1 MNDRIKE
8 ILDYPTDTPLK
19 FWLKY
24 WDHRIKELCDLDDY
38 GIQLNSPHFLLSEII
53 SEIEHNDFANK
64 DNRSLFK
71 ELLGRIL
78 KLDCAFSELYKVEA
92 GVALKNWDNSPLVVK
107 TILEKILLSMN
118 EHHYLN
124 QIVDKLQC
132 ILEIEQKLN
141 ENIKNEICLYTDLF
155 IQELV
160 CLGVNI
166 EDVSS
171 LIKED
176 TVLMAEGCNV
186 IICEDSFY
194 ELQRKD
200 FASEEEYHKAVSVRY
215 KFRSAKEYI
224 SNILTH
230 FHKEAKN
237 GHVILRLLGVKGSIS
252 YHFHDVHLYSI
263 DRATYL
269 PEDSLNEIEKPD
281 SSKYVNIAVAV
292 KHRFLNTSINYA
304 KQRVESL
311 LDYLSFNIRSKDK
324 LSISKQF
331 AAIVVDG
338 QVCGSHHSV
347 EDDVNHMRQHRD
359 LMAFD
364 LTPYGDNINDWLKEF
379 TENSDISNNTFKEI
393 SKSTHWYRKA
403 KCATK
408 FEDKLLYSWIAL
420 ESILKVSNSIRV
432 NINPKDSSIINVAKV
447 ICSSVMARNKFYS
460 YANNMYTHLIMT
472 TQQFNNYYG
481 FTSKTIES
489 AKLNIQP
496 GDKIELTKFFVELPR
511 LIAEIND
518 EILKRDLIV
527 LQSFYEDK
535 KCIIDF
541 KSLVSDDVTLIY
553 RLRNMIV
560 HNAVCPEFIIKL
572 YAYKAQFISGSLIQA
587 VRYHYNKHG
596 MDIGN
601 TLLKIYSEYQILE
614 SNISSEIKRLKGV

>member
-8 ILDYPTDTPLK
+8 ILDYPTNTPLK

-78 KLDCAFSELYKVEA
+78 KLDCAFSELYKVET

-132 ILEIEQKLN
+132 VLEIDQKLN

-166 EDVSS
+166 EDVSE

-176 TVLMAEGCNV
+176 NVLISDLCNV
-186 IICEDSFY
+186 VLCGDSFY
-194 ELQRKD
+194 ELRRKD
-200 FASEEEYHKAVSVRY
+200 FVSEEEYHKAVSVRY
-215 KFRSAKEYI
+215 KSRSAKEYI
-224 SNILTH
+224 SNILTN

-252 YHFHDVHLYSI
+252 YHFQDVHLYSI
-263 DRATYL
+263 DMATYL
-269 PEDSLNEIEKPD
+269 PKECLNEIEKPD
-281 SSKYVNIAVAV
+281 SYQYVNVAV
-292 KHRFLNTSINYA
+292 KVKHKFLNTSINYA
-304 KQRVESL
+304 RQRVESL

-364 LTPYGDNINDWLKEF
+364 LTSYGDNINDCLKEF

-393 SKSTHWYRKA
+393 SKSTHWYIKA

-447 ICSSVMARNKFYS
+447 ICSSVMARNNFFS
-460 YANNMYTHLIMT
+460 YANNMYTHLVMT

-518 EILKRDLIV
+518 EIFKRDLIA

>member
-78 KLDCAFSELYKVEA
+78 KLDCAFSELYKVET

-252 YHFHDVHLYSI
+252 YHFQDVHLYSI
-263 DRATYL
+263 DMATYL
-269 PEDSLNEIEKPD
+269 PKECLNEIEKPD
-281 SSKYVNIAVAV
+281 SYQYVNVAV
-292 KHRFLNTSINYA
+292 KVKHKFLNTSINYA
-304 KQRVESL
+304 RQRVESL

-364 LTPYGDNINDWLKEF
+364 LTSYGDNINVWLKEF

-393 SKSTHWYRKA
+393 SKSPHWYIKA

-460 YANNMYTHLIMT
+460 YANNMYTHLVMT

-518 EILKRDLIV
+518 EIFKRDLIA

-587 VRYHYNKHG
+587 VRYHYNKYG

-601 TLLKIYSEYQILE
+601 TLMKIYSEYQILE

>member
-8 ILDYPTDTPLK
+8 ILDYPTNTPLK

-53 SEIEHNDFANK
+53 SEIEHNDFANR

-124 QIVDKLQC
+124 RIADKLQS
-132 ILEIEQKLN
+132 ILEIKQELN
-141 ENIKNEICLYTDLF
+141 ENCKDEICLYTDLF
-155 IQELV
+155 IQEIV

-166 EDVSS
+166 EDVSA

-176 TVLMAEGCNV
+176 NVLISDLSNV
-186 IICEDSFY
+186 VLCGDSFY

-200 FASEEEYHKAVSVRY
+200 FVSDEEYHKAVSVRY
-215 KFRSAKEYI
+215 KSRSAKEYI

-460 YANNMYTHLIMT
+460 YANNMYTHLVMT

-518 EILKRDLIV
+518 EIFKRDLIA

-572 YAYKAQFISGSLIQA
+572 YAYKAQYISGSLIQA

-614 SNISSEIKRLKGV
+614 SNISSEIKRLKVV

>member
-8 ILDYPTDTPLK
+8 ILDYPTNTPLK

-53 SEIEHNDFANK
+53 SEIEHNDFANR

-78 KLDCAFSELYKVEA
+78 KQDCAFSELYRVEA

-124 QIVDKLQC
+124 RIADKLQS
-132 ILEIEQKLN
+132 ILEIKQELN
-141 ENIKNEICLYTDLF
+141 ENCKDEICLYTDLF
-155 IQELV
+155 IQEIV

-166 EDVSS
+166 EDVSA

-176 TVLMAEGCNV
+176 NVLISDLSNV
-186 IICEDSFY
+186 VLCGDSFY

-200 FASEEEYHKAVSVRY
+200 FVSDEEYHKAVSVRY
-215 KFRSAKEYI
+215 KSRSAKEYI

-460 YANNMYTHLIMT
+460 YANNMYTHLVMT

-518 EILKRDLIV
+518 EIFKRDLIA

-572 YAYKAQFISGSLIQA
+572 YAYKAQYISGSLIQA

-614 SNISSEIKRLKGV
+614 SNISSEIKRLKVV

>member
-8 ILDYPTDTPLK
+8 ILDYPTNTPLK

-53 SEIEHNDFANK
+53 SEIEHNDFANR

-78 KLDCAFSELYKVEA
+78 KQDCAFSELYRVEA

-124 QIVDKLQC
+124 RIADKLQS
-132 ILEIEQKLN
+132 ILEIKQELN
-141 ENIKNEICLYTDLF
+141 ENCKDEICLYTDLF
-155 IQELV
+155 IQEIV

-166 EDVSS
+166 EDVSA

-176 TVLMAEGCNV
+176 NVLISDLSNV
-186 IICEDSFY
+186 VLCGDSFY

-200 FASEEEYHKAVSVRY
+200 FVSDEEYHKAVTVRY
-215 KFRSAKEYI
+215 KSRSAKEYI

-292 KHRFLNTSINYA
+292 KHRFLNTSINFA

-403 KCATK
+403 KSATK

-460 YANNMYTHLIMT
+460 YANNMYTHLVMT

-496 GDKIELTKFFVELPR
+496 GDKIELTNFFVELPR

-518 EILKRDLIV
+518 EIFKRDLIA

>member
-8 ILDYPTDTPLK
+8 ILDYPTNTPLK

-53 SEIEHNDFANK
+53 SEIEHNDFANR

-78 KLDCAFSELYKVEA
+78 KQDCAFSELYRVEA

-107 TILEKILLSMN
+107 TIFEKILLSMN

-124 QIVDKLQC
+124 RIADKLQS
-132 ILEIEQKLN
+132 ILEIKQELN
-141 ENIKNEICLYTDLF
+141 ENCKDEICLYTDLF
-155 IQELV
+155 IQEIV

-166 EDVSS
+166 EDVSA

-176 TVLMAEGCNV
+176 NVLISDLSNV
-186 IICEDSFY
+186 VLCGDSFY

-200 FASEEEYHKAVSVRY
+200 FVSDEEYHKAVSVRY
-215 KFRSAKEYI
+215 KSRSAKEYI

-460 YANNMYTHLIMT
+460 YANNMYTHLVMT

-518 EILKRDLIV
+518 EIFKRDLIA

-572 YAYKAQFISGSLIQA
+572 YAYKAQYISGSLIQA

-614 SNISSEIKRLKGV
+614 SNISSEIKRLKVV

>member
-1 MNDRIKE
+1 MNDKIKE

-78 KLDCAFSELYKVEA
+78 KLDCAFSELYKVET

-432 NINPKDSSIINVAKV
+432 KINPKDSSIINVAKV

-518 EILKRDLIV
+518 EIFKRDLIV

>member
-38 GIQLNSPHFLLSEII
+38 GIQLNSPDFLLSEII

-78 KLDCAFSELYKVEA
+78 KLDCAFSELYKVDT

-155 IQELV
+155 IQEFV

-252 YHFHDVHLYSI
+252 YHFQDVHLYSI
-263 DRATYL
+263 DMATYL
-269 PEDSLNEIEKPD
+269 PKECLNEIEKPD
-281 SSKYVNIAVAV
+281 SYQYVNVAV
-292 KHRFLNTSINYA
+292 KVKHKFLNTSINYA
-304 KQRVESL
+304 RQRVESL

-364 LTPYGDNINDWLKEF
+364 LTSYGDNINDWLKEF

-393 SKSTHWYRKA
+393 SKSTHWYIKA

-460 YANNMYTHLIMT
+460 YANNMYTHLVMT

-518 EILKRDLIV
+518 EIFKRNLIA

>member
-8 ILDYPTDTPLK
+8 ILDHPTDTPLK

-24 WDHRIKELCDLDDY
+24 WNHRIKELCDLDDY

-78 KLDCAFSELYKVEA
+78 KQDCAFSELYRVEA
-92 GVALKNWDNSPLVVK
+92 GIALKNWNDSPLVVRQ
-107 TILEKILLSMN
+107 ILGKVLLSMN
-118 EHHYLN
+118 EYHYLK
-124 QIVDKLQC
+124 QIVYKLQNV
-132 ILEIEQKLN
+132 LETKQELN
-141 ENIKNEICLYTDLF
+141 ESIKDEICLYTDLF

-176 TVLMAEGCNV
+176 TVVMAEGCNV
-186 IICEDSFY
+186 IICKDSFY

-200 FASEEEYHKAVSVRY
+200 FVSEEEYHKAVSVRY
-215 KFRSAKEYI
+215 KSRSAKEYI

-237 GHVILRLLGVKGSIS
+237 GYVILRLLGVKGSIS
-252 YHFHDVHLYSI
+252 YHFQDVHLYSI
-263 DRATYL
+263 DMTTYL
-269 PEDSLNEIEKPD
+269 PKECLNEIEKPD
-281 SSKYVNIAVAV
+281 SYQYVNVAV
-292 KHRFLNTSINYA
+292 EVKHKFFKTSINYA
-304 KQRVESL
+304 RQRVENL

-338 QVCGSHHSV
+338 QLCGSHHSV
-347 EDDVNHMRQHRD
+347 EDDVNHIRQHRD

-364 LTPYGDNINDWLKEF
+364 LTSYGDNINDWLKEF

-393 SKSTHWYRKA
+393 GKSTHWYRKA

-460 YANNMYTHLIMT
+460 YANNIYTHLVMT

-481 FTSKTIES
+481 FTSKTIKS

-511 LIAEIND
+511 LITEIND
-518 EILKRDLIV
+518 EIFKRDLIA

-541 KSLVSDDVTLIY
+541 KNLVSDDVSLIY

-572 YAYKAQFISGSLIQA
+572 YAYKAQFICGSLIQA

-614 SNISSEIKRLKGV
+614 NNISSEINRLKGV

>member
-78 KLDCAFSELYKVEA
+78 KLDCAFSELYKVET

-252 YHFHDVHLYSI
+252 YHFQDVHLYSI
-263 DRATYL
+263 DMATYL
-269 PEDSLNEIEKPD
+269 PKECLNEIEKPD
-281 SSKYVNIAVAV
+281 SYQYVNVAV
-292 KHRFLNTSINYA
+292 KVKHKFLNTSINYA
-304 KQRVESL
+304 RQRVESL

-364 LTPYGDNINDWLKEF
+364 LTSYGDNINVWLKEF

-393 SKSTHWYRKA
+393 SKSTHWYIKA

-460 YANNMYTHLIMT
+460 YANNIYTHLVMT

-518 EILKRDLIV
+518 EIFKRDLIA

>member
-8 ILDYPTDTPLK
+8 ILGYPTDTPLK

-64 DNRSLFK
+64 DNKSLFK

-78 KLDCAFSELYKVEA
+78 KQDYAFSELYRVEV
-92 GVALKNWDNSPLVVK
+92 GIALKNWNDSHLVVK
-107 TILEKILLSMN
+107 QILGKILLSMN
-118 EHHYLN
+118 EYHYLN
-124 QIVDKLQC
+124 QIVDILQNF
-132 ILEIEQKLN
+132 LETKQELN
-141 ENIKNEICLYTDLF
+141 ESIKDDICLYTDLF

-171 LIKED
+171 LIAED
-176 TVLMAEGCNV
+176 TVLMAEDCNV
-186 IICEDSFY
+186 IICENSFH

-200 FASEEEYHKAVSVRY
+200 FVSEEEYHKAVSVRY
-215 KFRSAKEYI
+215 KSRSAKEYI

-237 GHVILRLLGVKGSIS
+237 GYVILRLLGVKGSIS
-252 YHFHDVHLYSI
+252 YHFQNVHLYSI
-263 DRATYL
+263 DMATYL
-269 PEDSLNEIEKPD
+269 PKECINEIEKPD
-281 SSKYVNIAVAV
+281 SYQYVNVAV
-292 KHRFLNTSINYA
+292 EVKHKFLNTSINYA

-347 EDDVNHMRQHRD
+347 EDDINQMRQHRD

-364 LTPYGDNINDWLKEF
+364 LTSYGDNINDWLKEF
-379 TENSDISNNTFKEI
+379 TENSDISNNTFNEI

-460 YANNMYTHLIMT
+460 YANNIYTHLIMT
-472 TQQFNNYYG
+472 TQRFNNYYG
-481 FTSKTIES
+481 FNSKTIEA

-518 EILKRDLIV
+518 EIFKRDLIS

-541 KSLVSDDVTLIY
+541 KNLVSNDVTLIY

>member
-1 MNDRIKE
+1 MNERIKE
-8 ILDYPTDTPLK
+8 IMGYPTDTPLK

-38 GIQLNSPHFLLSEII
+38 GIQLDSPHFLLLEIT
-53 SEIEHNDFANK
+53 SEIEHNDFGNK

-71 ELLGRIL
+71 DLLGRTL
-78 KLDCAFSELYKVEA
+78 KQDKAFAELYRAEV
-92 GVALKNWDNSPLVVK
+92 GVALQMWDNSPLIVK
-107 TILEKILLSMN
+107 TILEKILLSMK
-118 EHHYLN
+118 EFHYLTRIADN
-124 QIVDKLQC
+124 LQNL
-132 ILEIEQKLN
+132 LENKQDLSESNKD
-141 ENIKNEICLYTDLF
+141 EICLYTDLF

-176 TVLMAEGCNV
+176 NVVIAEDYNVLVCG
-186 IICEDSFY
+186 DSFY
-194 ELQRKD
+194 ELNRSDYK
-200 FASEEEYHKAVSVRY
+200 SEEEYHKAVSIRY
-215 KFRSAKEYI
+215 KSRSAKEYI

-230 FHKEAKN
+230 FHKEAKD
-237 GHVILRLLGVKGSIS
+237 GYVILRLIGVKGSIS
-252 YHFHDVHLYSI
+252 YHFKDVHLYSI
-263 DRATYL
+263 DQATYL
-269 PEDSLNEIEKPD
+269 PKDSISELEKPN
-281 SSKYVNIAVAV
+281 SSQYVNVAVEV

-304 KQRVESL
+304 RQRVESL

-324 LSISKQF
+324 LSVSKQF

-347 EDDVNHMRQHRD
+347 EDDVDHMRQYRD

-364 LTPYGDNINDWLKEF
+364 LTPYGDDINDWLKEF
-379 TENSDISNNTFKEI
+379 TENSDISNNTFKKI

-408 FEDKLLYSWIAL
+408 FEDKLLYSWVAL
-420 ESILKVSNSIRV
+420 ESILKVSNSIRI
-432 NINPKDSSIINVAKV
+432 NINPKDSSIINVAKE
-447 ICSSVMARNKFYS
+447 ICSSVMARNRFYS
-460 YANNMYTHLIMT
+460 YANNIYTHLVMT

-496 GDKIELTKFFVELPR
+496 GDKIELSKFFVELPR

-518 EILKRDLIV
+518 EIFKRELIA

>member
-1 MNDRIKE
+1 MNEAVKAALGYSI
-8 ILDYPTDTPLK
+8 DTPLK

-53 SEIEHNDFANK
+53 SEIEHNDFGNK
-64 DNRSLFK
+64 DNRTLFK
-71 ELLGRIL
+71 ELLGRVL
-78 KLDCAFSELYKVEA
+78 KQDNAFAELYRVEI
-92 GVALKNWDNSPLVVK
+92 GVALQNWDNSPLVVK
-107 TILEKILLSMN
+107 TILEKILLSMK

-124 QIVDKLQC
+124 RIADKLQS
-132 ILEIEQKLN
+132 ILEIKQELN
-141 ENIKNEICLYTDLF
+141 ENCKDEICIYTDLF

-176 TVLMAEGCNV
+176 NIVMAEGLNV
-186 IICEDSFY
+186 VICGDSFY
-194 ELQRKD
+194 ELRRKD
-200 FASEEEYHKAVSVRY
+200 FVSEEEYHKAVSVRY
-215 KFRSAKEYI
+215 KSRSAKEYI

-237 GHVILRLLGVKGSIS
+237 GHVILRLLGVKGRIS
-252 YHFHDVHLYSI
+252 YHFQDVHLYSI
-263 DRATYL
+263 DMATYL
-269 PEDSLNEIEKPD
+269 PKECLNEIEKPD
-281 SSKYVNIAVAV
+281 SYQYVNVAV
-292 KHRFLNTSINYA
+292 KVKHKFLNTSINYA
-304 KQRVESL
+304 RQRVESL

-364 LTPYGDNINDWLKEF
+364 LTSYGDNINDWLKEF

-393 SKSTHWYRKA
+393 SKSTHWYIKA

-420 ESILKVSNSIRV
+420 ESIFKVSNSIRE

-460 YANNMYTHLIMT
+460 YANNMYTHLVMT

-511 LIAEIND
+511 LIEEIND
-518 EILKRDLIV
+518 EIFKRDLIA

-587 VRYHYNKHG
+587 VRYHYNKHR

-614 SNISSEIKRLKGV
+614 SNVSSEIKRLKGV

>member
-8 ILDYPTDTPLK
+8 ILDYPTNTPLK

-53 SEIEHNDFANK
+53 SEIEHNDFANR

-78 KLDCAFSELYKVEA
+78 KQDCAFSELYRVEA

-124 QIVDKLQC
+124 RIADKLQS
-132 ILEIEQKLN
+132 ILEIKQELN
-141 ENIKNEICLYTDLF
+141 ENCKDEICLYTDLF
-155 IQELV
+155 IQEIV

-166 EDVSS
+166 EDVSA

-176 TVLMAEGCNV
+176 NVLISDLSNV
-186 IICEDSFY
+186 VLCGDSFY

-200 FASEEEYHKAVSVRY
+200 FVSDEEYHKAVSVRY
-215 KFRSAKEYI
+215 KSRSAKEYI

-420 ESILKVSNSIRV
+420 ESILKVSNSILV

-460 YANNMYTHLIMT
+460 YANNMYTHLVMT

-518 EILKRDLIV
+518 EIFKRDLIA

-572 YAYKAQFISGSLIQA
+572 YAYKAQYISGSLIQA

-614 SNISSEIKRLKGV
+614 SNISSEIKRLKVV

>member
-78 KLDCAFSELYKVEA
+78 KLDCAFSELYKVET

-252 YHFHDVHLYSI
+252 YHFQDVHLYSI
-263 DRATYL
+263 DMATYL
-269 PEDSLNEIEKPD
+269 PKECLNEIEKPD
-281 SSKYVNIAVAV
+281 SYQYVNVAV
-292 KHRFLNTSINYA
+292 KVKHKFLNTSINYA
-304 KQRVESL
+304 RQRAESL

-347 EDDVNHMRQHRD
+347 EDDVNHMRQHID

-364 LTPYGDNINDWLKEF
+364 LTSYGDNINVWLKEF

-393 SKSTHWYRKA
+393 SKSTHWYIKA

-460 YANNMYTHLIMT
+460 YANNMYTHLVMT

-518 EILKRDLIV
+518 EIFKRDLIA

>member
-78 KLDCAFSELYKVEA
+78 KLDCAFSELYKVET

-215 KFRSAKEYI
+215 KFRRAKEYI

-252 YHFHDVHLYSI
+252 YHFQDVHLYSI
-263 DRATYL
+263 DMATYL
-269 PEDSLNEIEKPD
+269 PKECLNEIEKPD
-281 SSKYVNIAVAV
+281 SYQYVNVAV
-292 KHRFLNTSINYA
+292 KVKHKFLNTSINYA
-304 KQRVESL
+304 RQRVESL

-364 LTPYGDNINDWLKEF
+364 LTSYGDNINVWLKEF

-393 SKSTHWYRKA
+393 SKSTHWYIKA

-460 YANNMYTHLIMT
+460 YANNMYTHLVMT

-518 EILKRDLIV
+518 EIFKRDLIA

-587 VRYHYNKHG
+587 VRYHYNKYG

-601 TLLKIYSEYQILE
+601 TLMKIYSEYQILE

>member
-24 WDHRIKELCDLDDY
+24 WNHRIKELCDLDDY

-78 KLDCAFSELYKVEA
+78 KLDCAFSELYKVET

-176 TVLMAEGCNV
+176 TVVMAEGCNV

-215 KFRSAKEYI
+215 KSRSAKEYI

-252 YHFHDVHLYSI
+252 YHFQDVHLYSI
-263 DRATYL
+263 DMATYL
-269 PEDSLNEIEKPD
+269 PKECLNEIEKPD
-281 SSKYVNIAVAV
+281 SYQYVNVAV
-292 KHRFLNTSINYA
+292 KVKHKFLNTSINYA
-304 KQRVESL
+304 RQRVESL

-364 LTPYGDNINDWLKEF
+364 LTSYGDNINDWLKEF

-518 EILKRDLIV
+518 EIFKRDLIA

-535 KCIIDF
+535 KCIMDF

>member
-78 KLDCAFSELYKVEA
+78 KLDCAFSELYKVET

-252 YHFHDVHLYSI
+252 YHFQDVHLYSI
-263 DRATYL
+263 DMATYL
-269 PEDSLNEIEKPD
+269 PKECLNEIEKPD
-281 SSKYVNIAVAV
+281 SYQYVNVAV
-292 KHRFLNTSINYA
+292 KVKHKFLNTSINYA
-304 KQRVESL
+304 RQRVESL

-364 LTPYGDNINDWLKEF
+364 LTSYGDNINVWLKEF

-393 SKSTHWYRKA
+393 SKSTHWYIKA

-420 ESILKVSNSIRV
+420 ESILKVSNSIKV

-460 YANNMYTHLIMT
+460 YANNMYTHLVMT

-518 EILKRDLIV
+518 EIFKRDLIA

-587 VRYHYNKHG
+587 VRYHYNKYG

>member
-1 MNDRIKE
+1 MNDRIKK
-8 ILDYPTDTPLK
+8 ILDYPTNTPLK

-53 SEIEHNDFANK
+53 SEIEHNDFANR

-78 KLDCAFSELYKVEA
+78 KQDCAFSELYRVEA

-107 TILEKILLSMN
+107 TIFEKILLSMN

-124 QIVDKLQC
+124 RIADKLQS
-132 ILEIEQKLN
+132 ILEIKQELN
-141 ENIKNEICLYTDLF
+141 ENCKDEICLYTDLF
-155 IQELV
+155 IQEIV

-166 EDVSS
+166 EDVSA

-176 TVLMAEGCNV
+176 NVLISDLSNV
-186 IICEDSFY
+186 VLCGDSFY

-200 FASEEEYHKAVSVRY
+200 FVSDEEYHKAVSVRY

-420 ESILKVSNSIRV
+420 ESILKVSNSILV

-460 YANNMYTHLIMT
+460 YANNMYTHLVMT

-518 EILKRDLIV
+518 EIFKRDLIA

-572 YAYKAQFISGSLIQA
+572 YAYKAQYISGSLIQA

-614 SNISSEIKRLKGV
+614 SNISSEIKRLKVV

>member
-19 FWLKY
+19 FWLEY

-53 SEIEHNDFANK
+53 SEIEHNDFAIK

-78 KLDCAFSELYKVEA
+78 KLDCAFSELYIVEA

-124 QIVDKLQC
+124 QIVDKLLC
-132 ILEIEQKLN
+132 VLEIEQKLN

-166 EDVSS
+166 EDVSE
-171 LIKED
+171 LIKKD
-176 TVLMAEGCNV
+176 NVLISDLCNV
-186 IICEDSFY
+186 VLCGDSFY
-194 ELQRKD
+194 ELRRKD
-200 FASEEEYHKAVSVRY
+200 FVSEEEYHKAVSVRY
-215 KFRSAKEYI
+215 KSRSAKEYL

-252 YHFHDVHLYSI
+252 YHFQDVHLYSI
-263 DRATYL
+263 DMATYL
-269 PEDSLNEIEKPD
+269 PKECLNEIEKPG
-281 SSKYVNIAVAV
+281 SYQYVNVAV
-292 KHRFLNTSINYA
+292 KVKHKFLNTSINYA
-304 KQRVESL
+304 RQRVESL

-364 LTPYGDNINDWLKEF
+364 LTSYGDNINDWLKEF

-460 YANNMYTHLIMT
+460 YANNMYTHLVMT

-489 AKLNIQP
+489 AKLNIQI

-518 EILKRDLIV
+518 EIFKRDLIA

-535 KCIIDF
+535 KRIIDF
-541 KSLVSDDVTLIY
+541 KNLVSDDVSLIY

>member
-78 KLDCAFSELYKVEA
+78 KLDCAFSELYKVET

-252 YHFHDVHLYSI
+252 YHFQDVHLYSI
-263 DRATYL
+263 DMATYL
-269 PEDSLNEIEKPD
+269 PKECLNEIEKPD
-281 SSKYVNIAVAV
+281 SYQYVNVAV
-292 KHRFLNTSINYA
+292 KVKHKFLNTSINYA
-304 KQRVESL
+304 RQRVESL

-364 LTPYGDNINDWLKEF
+364 LTSYGDNINVWLKEF

-393 SKSTHWYRKA
+393 SKSTHWYIKA

-460 YANNMYTHLIMT
+460 YANNMYTHLVMT

-518 EILKRDLIV
+518 EIFKRDLIA

-587 VRYHYNKHG
+587 VRYHYNKYG

-601 TLLKIYSEYQILE
+601 TLMKIYSEYQILE

>member
-8 ILDYPTDTPLK
+8 ILDYPTNTPLK

-24 WDHRIKELCDLDDY
+24 WNHRIKELCDLDDY

-78 KLDCAFSELYKVEA
+78 KLDCAFSELYKVET

-124 QIVDKLQC
+124 QIVDK
-132 ILEIEQKLN
+132 
-141 ENIKNEICLYTDLF
+141 Y
-155 IQELV
+155 
-160 CLGVNI
+160 
-166 EDVSS
+166 
-171 LIKED
+171 
-176 TVLMAEGCNV
+176 
-186 IICEDSFY
+186 
-194 ELQRKD
+194 
-200 FASEEEYHKAVSVRY
+200 
-215 KFRSAKEYI
+215 
-224 SNILTH
+224 
-230 FHKEAKN
+230 
-237 GHVILRLLGVKGSIS
+237 VILRLLGVKGSIS

-263 DRATYL
+263 DKAAYL
-269 PEDSLNEIEKPD
+269 PKDSLNEIEKPD
-281 SSKYVNIAVAV
+281 SSQYVNIAVTV

-304 KQRVESL
+304 RQRVESL

-324 LSISKQF
+324 LSVSKQF
-331 AAIVVDG
+331 AAIVVDD

-347 EDDVNHMRQHRD
+347 EDDVDHMRQYRD

-364 LTPYGDNINDWLKEF
+364 LTPYGDDINDWLKEF
-379 TENSDISNNTFKEI
+379 TENSDISNNTFKKI

-408 FEDKLLYSWIAL
+408 FEDKLLYSWVAL
-420 ESILKVSNSIRV
+420 ESILKVSNSIRI

-447 ICSSVMARNKFYS
+447 ICSSVMARNKFFS
-460 YANNMYTHLIMT
+460 YAYNVYSHLVMFT
-472 TQQFNNYYG
+472 RQFNNYYG
-481 FTSKTIES
+481 FSSGAIEA
-489 AKLNIQP
+489 AKLNIQT
-496 GDKIELTKFFVELPR
+496 GEKFELARFFKELPK
-511 LIAEIND
+511 LIAEVND
-518 EILKRDLIV
+518 EIFKRDLID

-541 KSLVSDDVTLIY
+541 KNLVSDDVTLIY

-572 YAYKAQFISGSLIQA
+572 YAHKAQFISGSLIQA
-587 VRYHYNKHG
+587 VRYHYNKYG
-596 MDIGN
+596 MDIN
-601 TLLKIYSEYQILE
+601 ETLLKIYSDYQILE
-614 SNISSEIKRLKGV
+614 NNILCEIKKLKGV

>member
-24 WDHRIKELCDLDDY
+24 WDRRIKELCDLDDFD
-38 GIQLNSPHFLLSEII
+38 IQLNSPHFLLLEVI
-53 SEIEHNDFANK
+53 SEIEHNDFGNK
-64 DNRSLFK
+64 DNRNLFK
-71 ELLGRIL
+71 ELLGRAL
-78 KLDCAFSELYKVEA
+78 KLDNAFAELYRIET

-107 TILEKILLSMN
+107 QILGKILLSMN
-118 EHHYLN
+118 EYHYLN
-124 QIVDKLQC
+124 RIVDKLQS
-132 ILEIEQKLN
+132 ILEVEQELN
-141 ENIKNEICLYTDLF
+141 ENLKDEICRYTDLF

-171 LIKED
+171 LIKD
-176 TVLMAEGCNV
+176 DNVVMAEGGNV

-215 KFRSAKEYI
+215 KSRSAKEYI

-230 FHKEAKN
+230 FHKEAKD
-237 GHVILRLLGVKGSIS
+237 GYVILRLLGVKGSIS

-263 DRATYL
+263 DKAAYL
-269 PEDSLNEIEKPD
+269 PKDSLNEIEKPD
-281 SSKYVNIAVAV
+281 SSQYVNIAVTV

-304 KQRVESL
+304 RQRVESL

-324 LSISKQF
+324 LSVSKQF
-331 AAIVVDG
+331 AAIVVDD

-347 EDDVNHMRQHRD
+347 EDDVDHMRQYRD

-364 LTPYGDNINDWLKEF
+364 LTPYGDDINDWLKEF
-379 TENSDISNNTFKEI
+379 TENSDISNNTFKKI

-408 FEDKLLYSWIAL
+408 FEDKLLYSWVAL
-420 ESILKVSNSIRV
+420 ESILKVSNSIRI
-432 NINPKDSSIINVAKV
+432 NINPKDSSIINVAKE
-447 ICSSVMARNKFYS
+447 ICSSVMARNRFYS
-460 YANNMYTHLIMT
+460 YANNIYTHLVMT

-496 GDKIELTKFFVELPR
+496 GDKIELSKFFVELPR

-518 EILKRDLIV
+518 EIFKRELIA

>member
-8 ILDYPTDTPLK
+8 ILDYPTNTPLK

-53 SEIEHNDFANK
+53 SEIEHNDFANR

-78 KLDCAFSELYKVEA
+78 KQDCAFSELYRVEA

-107 TILEKILLSMN
+107 TIFEKILLSMN

-124 QIVDKLQC
+124 RIADKLQS
-132 ILEIEQKLN
+132 ILEIKQELN
-141 ENIKNEICLYTDLF
+141 ENCKDEICLYTDLF
-155 IQELV
+155 IQEIV

-166 EDVSS
+166 EDVSA

-176 TVLMAEGCNV
+176 NVLISDLSNV
-186 IICEDSFY
+186 VLCGDSFY

-200 FASEEEYHKAVSVRY
+200 FVSDEEYHKAVSVRY

-420 ESILKVSNSIRV
+420 ESILKVSNSILV

-460 YANNMYTHLIMT
+460 YANNMYTHLVMT

-572 YAYKAQFISGSLIQA
+572 YAYKAQYISGSLIQA

-614 SNISSEIKRLKGV
+614 SNISSEIKRLKVV

>member
-24 WDHRIKELCDLDDY
+24 WDRRIKELCDLDDFD
-38 GIQLNSPHFLLSEII
+38 IQLNSPHFLLLEVI
-53 SEIEHNDFANK
+53 SEIEHNDFGNK
-64 DNRSLFK
+64 DNRNLFK
-71 ELLGRIL
+71 ELLGRAL
-78 KLDCAFSELYKVEA
+78 KLDNAFAELYRIET

-107 TILEKILLSMN
+107 QILGKILLSMN
-118 EHHYLN
+118 EYHYLN
-124 QIVDKLQC
+124 RIVDKLQS
-132 ILEIEQKLN
+132 ILEVEQELN
-141 ENIKNEICLYTDLF
+141 ENLKDEICRYTDLF

-171 LIKED
+171 LIKD
-176 TVLMAEGCNV
+176 DNVVMAEGGNV

-215 KFRSAKEYI
+215 KSRSAKEYI

-230 FHKEAKN
+230 FHKEAKD
-237 GHVILRLLGVKGSIS
+237 GYVILRLLGVKGSIS

-263 DRATYL
+263 DKAAYL
-269 PEDSLNEIEKPD
+269 PKDSLNEIEKPD
-281 SSKYVNIAVAV
+281 SSQYVNIAVTV

-304 KQRVESL
+304 RQRVESL

-324 LSISKQF
+324 LSVSKQF
-331 AAIVVDG
+331 AAIVVDD

-347 EDDVNHMRQHRD
+347 EDDVNHMRQYRD

-364 LTPYGDNINDWLKEF
+364 LTPYGDDINDWLKEF
-379 TENSDISNNTFKEI
+379 TENSDISNNTFKKI

-408 FEDKLLYSWIAL
+408 FEDKLLYSWVAL
-420 ESILKVSNSIRV
+420 ESILKVSNSIRI
-432 NINPKDSSIINVAKV
+432 NINPKDSSIINVAKE
-447 ICSSVMARNKFYS
+447 ICSSVMARNRFYS
-460 YANNMYTHLIMT
+460 YANNIYTHLVMT

-496 GDKIELTKFFVELPR
+496 GDKIELSKFFVELPR

-518 EILKRDLIV
+518 EIFKRELIA

>member
-78 KLDCAFSELYKVEA
+78 KLDCAFSELYKVET

-460 YANNMYTHLIMT
+460 YANNMYTYLVMT

-518 EILKRDLIV
+518 EIFKRDLIA

-572 YAYKAQFISGSLIQA
+572 YAYKAQYISGSLIQA

-614 SNISSEIKRLKGV
+614 SNISSEIKRLKVV

>member
-1 MNDRIKE
+1 MNNRIKE

-53 SEIEHNDFANK
+53 SEIEHNDFANR

-78 KLDCAFSELYKVEA
+78 KQDCAFSELYRVEA

-107 TILEKILLSMN
+107 TIFEKILLSMN

-124 QIVDKLQC
+124 RIADKLQS
-132 ILEIEQKLN
+132 ILEIKQELN
-141 ENIKNEICLYTDLF
+141 ENCKDEICLYTDLF
-155 IQELV
+155 IQEIV

-166 EDVSS
+166 EDVSA

-176 TVLMAEGCNV
+176 NVLISDLSNV
-186 IICEDSFY
+186 VLCGDSFY

-200 FASEEEYHKAVSVRY
+200 FVSDEEYHKAVSVRY
-215 KFRSAKEYI
+215 KSRSAKEYI

-408 FEDKLLYSWIAL
+408 FEDKAKKHEEPLL
-420 ESILKVSNSIRV
+420 
-432 NINPKDSSIINVAKV
+432 
-447 ICSSVMARNKFYS
+447 
-460 YANNMYTHLIMT
+460 
-472 TQQFNNYYG
+472 
-481 FTSKTIES
+481 
-489 AKLNIQP
+489 
-496 GDKIELTKFFVELPR
+496 
-511 LIAEIND
+511 
-518 EILKRDLIV
+518 
-527 LQSFYEDK
+527 
-535 KCIIDF
+535 
-541 KSLVSDDVTLIY
+541 
-553 RLRNMIV
+553 
-560 HNAVCPEFIIKL
+560 
-572 YAYKAQFISGSLIQA
+572 
-587 VRYHYNKHG
+587 
-596 MDIGN
+596 
-601 TLLKIYSEYQILE
+601 
-614 SNISSEIKRLKGV
+614 

>member
-78 KLDCAFSELYKVEA
+78 KLDCAFSELYKVET

-252 YHFHDVHLYSI
+252 YHFQDVHLYSI
-263 DRATYL
+263 DMATYL
-269 PEDSLNEIEKPD
+269 PKECLNEIEKPD
-281 SSKYVNIAVAV
+281 SYQYVNVAV
-292 KHRFLNTSINYA
+292 KVKHKFLNTSINYA
-304 KQRVESL
+304 RQRVESL

-364 LTPYGDNINDWLKEF
+364 LTSYGDNINDWLKEF

-393 SKSTHWYRKA
+393 SKSTHWYIKA

-460 YANNMYTHLIMT
+460 YANNIYTHLVIT

-518 EILKRDLIV
+518 EIFKRDLIA

-587 VRYHYNKHG
+587 VRYHYNKHR

>member
-8 ILDYPTDTPLK
+8 ILDYPTNTPLK

-53 SEIEHNDFANK
+53 SEIEHNDFANR

-78 KLDCAFSELYKVEA
+78 KQDCAFSELYRVEA

-124 QIVDKLQC
+124 RIADKLQS
-132 ILEIEQKLN
+132 ILEIKQELN
-141 ENIKNEICLYTDLF
+141 ENCKDEICLYTDLF
-155 IQELV
+155 IQEIV

-166 EDVSS
+166 EDVSA

-176 TVLMAEGCNV
+176 NVLISDLSNV
-186 IICEDSFY
+186 VLCGDSFY

-200 FASEEEYHKAVSVRY
+200 FVSDEEYHKAVSVRY
-215 KFRSAKEYI
+215 KSRSAKEYI

-460 YANNMYTHLIMT
+460 YANNMYTHLVMT

-518 EILKRDLIV
+518 EIFKRDLIA

-587 VRYHYNKHG
+587 VRYHYNKYG

>member
-8 ILDYPTDTPLK
+8 ILDYPTNTPLK

-53 SEIEHNDFANK
+53 SEIEHNDFANR

-71 ELLGRIL
+71 ELLGSIL
-78 KLDCAFSELYKVEA
+78 KQDCAFSELYRVEA

-124 QIVDKLQC
+124 RIADKLQS
-132 ILEIEQKLN
+132 ILEIKQELN
-141 ENIKNEICLYTDLF
+141 ENCKDEICLYTDLF
-155 IQELV
+155 IQEIV

-166 EDVSS
+166 EDVSA

-176 TVLMAEGCNV
+176 NVLISDLSNV
-186 IICEDSFY
+186 VLCGDSFY

-200 FASEEEYHKAVSVRY
+200 FVSDEEYHKAVSVRY
-215 KFRSAKEYI
+215 KSRSAKEYI

-347 EDDVNHMRQHRD
+347 EDDVNHMPQHRD

-403 KCATK
+403 KSATK

-460 YANNMYTHLIMT
+460 YANNMYTHLVMT

-518 EILKRDLIV
+518 EIFKRDLIA

>member
-78 KLDCAFSELYKVEA
+78 KLDCAFSELYKVET

-155 IQELV
+155 IQEFV

-252 YHFHDVHLYSI
+252 YHFQDVHLYSI
-263 DRATYL
+263 DMATYL
-269 PEDSLNEIEKPD
+269 PKECLNEIEKPD
-281 SSKYVNIAVAV
+281 SYQYVNVAV
-292 KHRFLNTSINYA
+292 KVKHKFLNTSINYA
-304 KQRVESL
+304 RHRVESL

-364 LTPYGDNINDWLKEF
+364 LTSYGDNINDWLKEF

-393 SKSTHWYRKA
+393 SKSTHWYIKA

-460 YANNMYTHLIMT
+460 YANNMYTHLVMT

-518 EILKRDLIV
+518 EIFKRNLIA